1 MSYPTKQPFMKRKS
15 AKKILLPFLFIAFSY
30 CLAAQGVERPMR
42 TTQNASQIYFE
53 LGGAGIIYSFNY
65 DGRFGKK
72 ENGLGIRAGI
82 GGAVVSGDGYF
93 AVPLQLNY
101 LLGTR
106 GKYFEI
112 GGGVTFAPG
121 IDLFDNG
128 TTTYGTLSF
137 GFRKQP
143 LGKKGFSFRAA
154 FTPLVGFAEGGTF
167 LPFAGVSWG
176 YRF

>member
-1 MSYPTKQPFMKRKS
+1 MK
-15 AKKILLPFLFIAFSY
+15 
-30 CLAAQGVERPMR
+30 

-72 ENGLGIRAGI
+72 ENGLGMRAGI

-93 AVPLQLNY
+93 AIPLQLNY

-112 GGGVTFAPG
+112 GGGITFAPG
-121 IDLFDNG
+121 IDIFDNG